1 MGAHCPK
8 NNLNL
13 NYCRLDLCN
22 VKRIPT
28 LGDMSA
34 KSGMMWRQVIF
45 LFLFAVA
52 PDHKGGLFTTVCE
65 FPKWTH
71 CYRLCTVWNIS
82 SILKKIP
89 KITETLKMKNFC
101 RQFSNIFLL
110 LKQTIAKQKLKN
122 LFFKTLFW
130 APKMGKGKA
139 NFLEFLF
146 ICWLKKSKNTFSPEA
161 GVKSIDKTKIQY
173 EALLR
178 PCSKLKSNP
187 KAKF

>member
-1 MGAHCPK
+1 
-8 NNLNL
+8 
-13 NYCRLDLCN
+13 
-22 VKRIPT
+22 
-28 LGDMSA
+28 
-34 KSGMMWRQVIF
+34 MWKGYQLLATCLQNPEWCGGKQFSFFCLQLLPIIRVDYLP
-45 LFLFAVA
+45 LFVNFQNGHIA
-52 PDHKGGLFTTVCE
+52 TVYVLYE
-65 FPKWTH
+65 
-71 CYRLCTVWNIS
+71 
-82 SILKKIP
+82 ILVQFFKKIP
-89 KITETLKMKNFC
+89 KITETLKMKIFC
-101 RQFSNIFLL
+101 RKFSNIFLL